1 MIPSEIRLVRPRHRG
16 IFSRVPFDVFRAN
29 RFRPAAEA
37 APISHGRGPRRR
49 EGAFI
54 VDRELE
60 LQVRAPVV
68 WRWLGAPILFCV
80 PFPSVFR
87 GFVID
92 EPISFDNMQSFCV
105 RRAYQSTAAKGPTL
119 IPTVSMT
126 SVSPS

>member
-1 MIPSEIRLVRPRHRG
+1 M
-16 IFSRVPFDVFRAN
+16 FSAQTASV
-29 RFRPAAEA
+29 EA

-80 PFPSVFR
+80 PFPSFFR

-92 EPISFDNMQSFCV
+92 EPISFDNMQGFRV
-105 RRAYQSTAAKGPTL
+105 RRAVPADRRKGADLDSHGVYDQRVPFVMAYGIAKPGRGH
-119 IPTVSMT
+119 MRGMRF
-126 SVSPS
+126 